1 MGAKR
6 NINEIAKYFQIDMNE
21 LNTKVD
27 VNIIPLGSYDF
38 LIGMDWLE
46 KHNISLNCYYKTIT
60 CLDEEGK
67 QDNIQGIPR
76 FVVFRNIST
85 MHLKKVFQEGMLDF

>member
-1 MGAKR
+1 
-6 NINEIAKYFQIDMNE
+6 MNGIS
-21 LNTKVD
+21 TKVD

-46 KHNISLNCYYKTIT
+46 KHHDTLDSYNKTIT

-67 QDNIQGIPR
+67 QGKVQGIPR
-76 FVVFRNIST
+76 AIDV
-85 MHLKKVFQEGMLDF
+85 